1 MTLAKL
7 YPDDFNSE
15 KVRDL
20 SHQLCLYIA
29 NMRNDARFS
38 NLHTIS
44 DLSKKM
50 VEIEK
55 NIM

>member
-7 YPDDFNSE
+7 YSDDFNSG

-20 SHQLCLYIA
+20 SHQLYLYIA